1 MKREMPSQEE
11 QDAVVWHVLK
21 RPLVRPN
28 TSYKKAAL
36 CLSLFLS
43 ANVVMIILLYCLF
56 RRLGIFSFLPDTVY
70 RFYTVHH
77 TAFIVLLVLLQFT
90 VSGLVALKPAI
101 IGAIRLYQR
110 YAPEDIR
117 RRCLFKPTCS
127 EYAILAIQK
136 YGVIRGMAKAYVRLF
151 KKCKG
156 RIYRIDEP

>member
-11 QDAVVWHVLK
+11 QDAVVWYVLK

-56 RRLGIFSFLPDTVY
+56 RWLGIFSFLPDTIY

-110 YAPEDIR
+110 YATEDIR

-136 YGVIRGMAKAYVRLF
+136 YGVIRGMMKAYIRLL

-156 RIYRIDEP
+156 RIYSIDEP